1 MLEVYENKKS
11 FQLDFLRKQEKL
23 LQKAKK
29 RYGID
34 DNKSQNK
41 IIEKD
46 NNYSDKGNELSEKLS
61 KLSKEQQDALLKL
74 LER

>member
-1 MLEVYENKKS
+1 MELKKK
-11 FQLDFLRKQEKL
+11 QKQEKL

-29 RYGID
+29 KYGIT